1 MQSTPTTIANHMS
14 VATVAN
20 ARGVTVLH
28 GDIMTL
34 GMREKNDTNLMIP
47 VSEAVF
53 TQTTSR
59 SQTTRITPI
68 KHTILFEHILTP
80 VKRRIL
86 LFQMVHI
93 HIKGKIRRHSAHQ
106 RLPHFIHS
114 IPLPPQWRRHV
125 LSEY

>member
-1 MQSTPTTIANHMS
+1 MQSTPTTFANHMS

-68 KHTILFEHILTP
+68 KYTILFEHILTP
-80 VKRRIL
+80 VKSRIL
-86 LFQMVHI
+86 LF
-93 HIKGKIRRHSAHQ
+93 
-106 RLPHFIHS
+106 
-114 IPLPPQWRRHV
+114 
-125 LSEY
+125 